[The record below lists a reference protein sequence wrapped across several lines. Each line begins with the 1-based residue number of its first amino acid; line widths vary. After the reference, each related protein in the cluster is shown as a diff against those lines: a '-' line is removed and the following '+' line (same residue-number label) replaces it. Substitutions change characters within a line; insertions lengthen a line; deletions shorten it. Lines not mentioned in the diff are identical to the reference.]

1 MELPVDHL
9 KHAMA
14 PGQVVSGVW
23 CKPCSEFAMELVMGA
38 DLGFAIIALQRVN
51 SPG

>member
-1 MELPVDHL
+1 MELPVDYL
-9 KHAMA
+9 KHAMP
-14 PGQVVSGVW
+14 PGQLVSGVW

-38 DLGFAIIALQRVN
+38 DLGFAIIAPQRVN